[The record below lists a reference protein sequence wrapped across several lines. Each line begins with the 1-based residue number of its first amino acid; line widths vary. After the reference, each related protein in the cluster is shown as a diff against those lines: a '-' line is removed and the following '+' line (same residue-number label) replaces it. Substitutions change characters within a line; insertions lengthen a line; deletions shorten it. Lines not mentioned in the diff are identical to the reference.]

1 MAQLLR
7 FVTSKSMNKD
17 HQPESV
23 HSLVHCSYCKS
34 WFFILSFYWDPVNRQ
49 MSYKVNLFK
58 CIWLMVLDNIEKFC
72 NDINPFYFIINI
84 ENTLNFQMMIFMMVN
99 NNLLACTV
107 HLLEWKWLFAEKNC
121 CPLLRK
127 CSCNLWS

>member
-1 MAQLLR
+1 
-7 FVTSKSMNKD
+7 
-17 HQPESV
+17 
-23 HSLVHCSYCKS
+23 
-34 WFFILSFYWDPVNRQ
+34 

-107 HLLEWKWLFAEKNC
+107 HLLE
-121 CPLLRK
+121 
-127 CSCNLWS
+127 